1 KVKGVW
7 KMRFR
12 PIDEVIRDIHMRD
25 AREAGIEQGIEKG
38 IEKGKEEMARNLL
51 SNGIPL
57 DVIAQSAGLPVEKIQ
72 TLGNPQV

>member
-1 KVKGVW
+1 
-7 KMRFR
+7 MRFR